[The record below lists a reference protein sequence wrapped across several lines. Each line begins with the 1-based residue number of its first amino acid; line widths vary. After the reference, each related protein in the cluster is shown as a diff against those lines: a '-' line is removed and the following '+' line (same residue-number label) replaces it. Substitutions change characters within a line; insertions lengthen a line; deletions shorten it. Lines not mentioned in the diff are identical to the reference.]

1 MYDLEK
7 SEGPYLFDKRTN
19 KKYLDLFSFFA
30 SWPISH
36 NHPKLKDQKFRQQIG
51 KVAVH
56 NPANSDIYTIE
67 MAQFVATF
75 ERVAMPSEFKHLFFV
90 QGGSQAVENA
100 LKTAMDWKVRRNI
113 AAGKGEKGNLIVH
126 FKVNNTNF

>member
-1 MYDLEK
+1 MEK
-7 SEGPYLFDKRTN
+7 SEGPYLFDKRSG

-36 NHPKLKDQKFRQQIG
+36 NHEKLKADKKFLNQIAQ
-51 KVAVH
+51 VALH

-75 ERVAMPSEFKHLFFV
+75 ERVAMPAEFKVIYQILAKLINSISFLFKEGV
-90 QGGSQAVENA
+90 KQ
-100 LKTAMDWKVRRNI
+100 LKM
-113 AAGKGEKGNLIVH
+113 H
-126 FKVNNTNF
+126 